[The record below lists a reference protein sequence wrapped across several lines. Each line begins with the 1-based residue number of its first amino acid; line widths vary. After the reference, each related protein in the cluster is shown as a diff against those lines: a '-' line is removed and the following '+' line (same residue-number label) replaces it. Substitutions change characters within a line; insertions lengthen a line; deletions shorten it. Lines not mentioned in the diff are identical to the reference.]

1 MTRRLNGWSKW
12 LLSLFAATILALAG
26 WGGTTIIAT
35 ASRVTSVETQHA
47 DWKER
52 LSRIEDK
59 IDVLIQ
65 RTR

>member
-1 MTRRLNGWSKW
+1 MTRPNGWSTR
-12 LLSLFAATILALAG
+12 LLTLFAAVILALVG

-35 ASRVTSVETQHA
+35 ASRVTRVETQYA